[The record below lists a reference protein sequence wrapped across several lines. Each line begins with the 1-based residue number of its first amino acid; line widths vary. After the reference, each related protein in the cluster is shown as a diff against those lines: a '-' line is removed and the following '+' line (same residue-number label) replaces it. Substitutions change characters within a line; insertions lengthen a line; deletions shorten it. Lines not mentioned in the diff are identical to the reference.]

1 MEAFL
6 KFPERD
12 QARLP
17 AVIAAGFFMAVGC
30 GVADA
35 ASFDC
40 AKAAA
45 PVEKMICASP
55 QVSALDEQLAA
66 LYGHAKGGSD
76 AVRTSQREWLSH
88 VRDKCGTTDCLVQAY
103 TARIAELKSPAPA
116 CAVSTATLLG
126 DWRNSSGEGFDEL
139 DFSADEGKQRFVSW
153 VRHAPF
159 AIGSWDLQKCSV
171 HLQGD
176 NDSISFELAVQG
188 YEHGKLR
195 LRDEDEGTT
204 LLLEKSSPRK

>member
-1 MEAFL
+1 VA
-6 KFPERD
+6 
-12 QARLP
+12 
-17 AVIAAGFFMAVGC
+17 C

-55 QVSALDEQLAA
+55 QVSALDEQLAT
-66 LYGHAKGGSD
+66 LYGRAKAGSD
-76 AVRTSQREWLSH
+76 AARTSQREWLSH
-88 VRDKCGTTDCLVQAY
+88 VRDRCGTTDCLVQAY
-103 TARIAELKSPAPA
+103 TARIAALENAAPA

-126 DWRNSSGEGFDEL
+126 DWRNASGEGFDEVA
-139 DFSADEGKQRFVSW
+139 FSAAEGQQRFVSW

-159 AIGSWDLQKCSV
+159 ATGTWALQACSV

-176 NDSISFELAVQG
+176 NDSIRFELAVQG
-188 YEHGKLR
+188 FEHGKLR

-204 LLLEKSSPRK
+204 LLLEKSSARK